1 MAITQADLDQ
11 LRHEFDAKLASA
23 TVDTMNTATAIG
35 AYGERFTAMDAR
47 FEAVDAQFRAVD
59 ARFDTVDARFDAIDR
74 RLDRMDNRFERFE
87 TKADA
92 HFTRLETKLD
102 NRFGWQTFM
111 FAALGLLTL
120 FGDPIRAALG
130 L

>member
-35 AYGERFTAMDAR
+35 AYGERFTAMDAQFTTMNAR
-47 FEAVDAQFRAVD
+47 FEAVDAQFRA
-59 ARFDTVDARFDAIDR
+59 VDARFDAIDR

-87 TKADA
+87 TKTDNR
-92 HFTRLETKLD
+92 FNRLEAKLD

-111 FAALGLLTL
+111 FATLGLLTL